1 MVVGALTHSECTLP
15 MRGLVL
21 AYSVEK
27 LEELKEKING
37 ALASGRLNAWQVN
50 FLTDIKGRINE
61 FGRNVRHKQTAKLD
75 EIVSQGRLGREKPR
89 SSNVVSYSPRPQR
102 RSYPNYRRRRFGR
115 RFSTKFIVIA
125 IFAVLMAGF
134 SLFEKG
140 IEFSGSSLVSAVSQ
154 PSSPTTVTKSNFT
167 RNDFSI
173 TDGDTIRI
181 NGEGKG
187 MRLVGFNTPETIEPR
202 CAEERALGQQAK
214 ARLRQLVSKGRLSL
228 ERIQCSCKPGTQGTN
243 ACNYGRSCG
252 VVRVDGRDV
261 GDILIS
267 EGLAVPFVCGARS
280 CPPTPRPWCA

>member
-1 MVVGALTHSECTLP
+1 M
-15 MRGLVL
+15 
-21 AYSVEK
+21 AYSVEE
-27 LEELKEKING
+27 LDELKGRING
-37 ALASGRLNAWQVN
+37 ALGSGRLNAWQAK
-50 FLTDIKGRINE
+50 FLTDMKGRIDK
-61 FGRNVRHKQTAKLD
+61 FGRNVRLSDKQLAKLN
-75 EIVSQGRLGREKPR
+75 EIVSKAIVTKGTPPREKPR
-89 SSNVVSYSPRPQR
+89 SSNVVSFTPSPQR

-115 RFSTKFIVIA
+115 RLSTKITVFA
-125 IFAVLMAGF
+125 ILAVLMAGF
-134 SLFEKG
+134 SLFENG
-140 IEFSGSSLVSAVSQ
+140 MGNTGSNLVSTLSQ
-154 PSSPTTVTKSNFT
+154 PSSPPTVTKSNFT

-228 ERIQCSCKPGTQGTN
+228 ERVQCSCKPGTQGTN
-243 ACNYGRSCG
+243 TCNYGRSCG
-252 VVRVDGRDV
+252 VLRVDGRDV

-267 EGLAVPFVCGARS
+267 EGLAARFICGARS